1 MRMQEKVSKIC
12 GITASKWRMPR
23 ISTEIGNKTM
33 VVGFF
38 SLSMKAILSGSVI
51 SDNGSKSAIEN
62 HQNRTGKVFILAI
75 NHISRRWLKC
85 SNAMNKSD
93 VFQHCL
99 QK

>member
-1 MRMQEKVSKIC
+1 MQEKVSKTC

-38 SLSMKAILSGSVI
+38 RLSMKAILSGSVI
-51 SDNGSKSAIEN
+51 SDNGSKSDIEN

-75 NHISRRWLKC
+75 NHISRRWAKLKKGYD
-85 SNAMNKSD
+85 NEQN
-93 VFQHCL
+93 FI
-99 QK
+99 